1 MKNTNNAIAIKENPS
16 KEFNSK
22 FPISISLCLGKF
34 MDGLHVDLNV
44 IKEGKDKGSSATVSL
59 NGEPIAF
66 YDMDW
71 TERIHPEDGLFD
83 AHAEILNQILSE

>member
-1 MKNTNNAIAIKENPS
+1 MKKIKIMKKIKNTIVIKENPS

-22 FPISISLCLGKF
+22 SPISISLCFGKS
-34 MDGLHVDLNV
+34 MNGLHVDLIV
-44 IKEGKDKGSSATVSL
+44 IKEGKDKGSSATISL

-71 TERIHPEDGLFD
+71 AERIIRKMDYLMHM
-83 AHAEILNQILSE
+83 